1 MTFVAGID
9 VGGTFTDVLLY
20 EEDKRKLRL
29 AKVFSTPSMQAD
41 GLLNGLNQFGVPLS
55 ELDALLHG
63 TTVATNAVLE
73 RKGARTA
80 LVTTRGFRDVLELRR
95 RDRPTTYGLTGQYT
109 PLVPRSRSYEL
120 DERIGS
126 DGEVITPLSEAALR
140 ELVNVLREDG
150 IESVAVCLINSYAN
164 SVHELKVADFLRQE
178 MPEMAVSVS
187 FEISPQLGEYE
198 RASTTAINAFVTKQM
213 SLYLG
218 TVQDRMRAEGFN
230 HDVLVMQSN
239 GGVIPANQAGKYAVR
254 TLLSGPAAGTVAAA
268 HFGKAAGL
276 PDVISCDMGGTSFDV
291 ALIPGALP
299 SVTSESEIEYGL
311 PLKLPMI
318 DIKTIGAGGGSIA
331 SIDRAG
337 ILQVGPESA
346 GSFPGPACYGRGGTR
361 PTISDANMVLGR
373 IAASQT
379 LGTQDGFQLDYEA
392 AWIAIENDIAI
403 PLGLS
408 VPDAALA
415 IVRIA
420 NEMMA
425 NAIRMVSVDKG
436 HDPRRFSL
444 VGFGGAGPL
453 HIAELARSIGATKVI
468 IPPHPGALSAFGCLM
483 GDIKYDFM
491 TAITSDVDNCS
502 PDYLRTVL
510 VGHRQEGEGKLHSEG
525 FENSDIE
532 VHHIAVLSYAKQM
545 YTIDVPLGAQEDGWS
560 PEALTEAFR
569 AKYAET
575 FGSRQRS
582 GAINL
587 VSLRTVVTGLRNDV
601 DFEAPRPVLG
611 VESSRTV
618 IFDDGEHEVPV
629 LRRESFVAGQAIEG
643 PAVINQTDT
652 TTILPPRSVAIV
664 QTNGSLVVEVAA

>member
-29 AKVFSTPSMQAD
+29 AKVFSTPAMQAD

-80 LVTTRGFRDVLELRR
+80 LVTTRGFKDVLELRR

-120 DERIGS
+120 NERIGS
-126 DGEVITPLSEAALR
+126 DGEIITPLSEAGLH
-140 ELVNVLREDG
+140 ELVTDLRRDG

-164 SVHELKVADFLRQE
+164 HAHEANVAAFLQQE
-178 MPEMAVSVS
+178 MPEVAVSVS
-187 FEISPQLGEYE
+187 YEISPQLGEYE

-213 SLYLG
+213 SLYLD
-218 TVQDRMRAEGFN
+218 TVQDRMLAEGFN

-239 GGVIPANQAGKYAVR
+239 GGVIPAKQAGKYAVR

-291 ALIPGALP
+291 ALIPAASP
-299 SVTSESEIEYGL
+299 AVTSESEIEYGL

-373 IAASQT
+373 IAATQT
-379 LGTQDGFQLDYEA
+379 LGTQDGFQLDYDA

-415 IVRIA
+415 IIRIA

-436 HDPRRFSL
+436 HDPRKFSL

-453 HIAELARSIGATKVI
+453 HIAELARSIGANSVI

-491 TAITSDVDNCS
+491 TAVTSDVRKCS
-502 PDYLRTVL
+502 SEDVKSVL

-525 FENSDIE
+525 FEDSDIE
-532 VHHIAVLSYAKQM
+532 VQHIAVLSYAKQM
-545 YTIDVPLGAQEDGWS
+545 YTIDVPLGAQEDGWN
-560 PEALTEAFR
+560 PEALTDAFL

-587 VSLRTVVTGLRNDV
+587 VSLRTVVTGLRKDV
-601 DFEAPRPVLG
+601 DFEAPQPVPG
-611 VESSRTV
+611 GESSRTV
-618 IFDDGEHEVPV
+618 MFGDGEHEVPV
-629 LRRESFVAGQAIEG
+629 LRRESFVAGQVIEG

-652 TTILPPRSVAIV
+652 TTILPPRSVAVV
-664 QTNGSLVVEVAA
+664 QANGSLVVEVAA

>member
-1 MTFVAGID
+1 MTYVAGID

-29 AKVFSTPSMQAD
+29 AKVFSTPAMQAD

-80 LVTTRGFRDVLELRR
+80 LVTTRGFQDVLELRR

-126 DGEVITPLSEAALR
+126 DGEVVTPLTEEALR
-140 ELVNVLREDG
+140 DLVTALRHDG

-164 SVHELKVADFLRQE
+164 SAHEAKVADFLQRE
-178 MPEMAVSVS
+178 LPEVAVSVS
-187 FEISPQLGEYE
+187 YEISPQLGEYE

-218 TVQDRMRAEGFN
+218 TVQDRMLAQGFN

-239 GGVIPANQAGKYAVR
+239 GGVIPAKQAGKYAVR

-291 ALIPGALP
+291 ALIPAAAP
-299 SVTSESEIEYGL
+299 AVTSESEIEYGL

-346 GSFPGPACYGRGGTR
+346 GSFPGPACYGRGGAR

-373 IAASQT
+373 IAATQT
-379 LGTQDGFQLDYEA
+379 LGTQDGFQLDYDA
-392 AWIAIENDIAI
+392 AWIAIENDVAI

-436 HDPRRFSL
+436 HDPRKFSL

-453 HIAELARSIGATKVI
+453 HIAELARSIGANSVI

-491 TAITSDVDNCS
+491 TAVTSDVRKCS
-502 PDYLRTVL
+502 PGDVQATLA
-510 VGHRQEGEGKLHSEG
+510 GHREEGEGKLHSEG
-525 FENSDIE
+525 FGTTDIE
-532 VHHIAVLSYAKQM
+532 VEHIAVLSYAKQM
-545 YTIDVPLGAQEDGWS
+545 YTIDVPLGAQESDWT
-560 PEALTEAFR
+560 PEALTDAFL

-587 VSLRTVVTGLRNDV
+587 VSLRTVVTGLRKDV
-601 DFEAPRPVLG
+601 DFEAPQPVPG
-611 VESSRTV
+611 GEGSRTV

-629 LRRESFVAGQAIEG
+629 LRRESFVEGQVIEG

-652 TTILPPRSVAIV
+652 TTILPPRSVAVV
-664 QTNGSLVVEVAA
+664 QANGSLVVEVSA